1 MRSRY
6 AASCRA
12 SSPLTR
18 GKLLGVGGGL
28 VHGGLI
34 PAHAGKTP
42 QAPELSGSGAAHP
55 RSRGENVVADTKK
68 FSRAGSSPLTQG
80 KQHHRHHRRPQRGL
94 IPTHA
99 GKTRSSELDL
109 NGGGAHPRSR
119 GENFASVLML
129 RSTVGASPL
138 TQGKR
143 HDPDHHS
150 ATTILPRS
158 HGENKQLLVAAAS
171 QHGSSPLTRGKRD
184 RLRELR
190 LELGRIPTHTGKTT
204 CMPKR

>member
-119 GENFASVLML
+119 GENEAQKLPD
-129 RSTVGASPL
+129 GAL
-138 TQGKR
+138 Y
-143 HDPDHHS
+143 
-150 ATTILPRS
+150 
-158 HGENKQLLVAAAS
+158 
-171 QHGSSPLTRGKRD
+171 GSSPLTRGKHGVQVARRFCE
-184 RLRELR
+184 RL
-190 LELGRIPTHTGKTT
+190 IPAHAGKTADLDT
-204 CMPKR
+204 PTAQHAAHPRSRGENRMSVAVTLSGLGSSPLTRGKPRSRG